1 MKKMWL
7 WVGLFGLLTACQ
19 SEEGN
24 PLEPKERKDI
34 VLSRSEEL
42 MTEESTEFAFRF
54 FNQINQSE
62 KKEPNWMVSPL
73 SASFALGMI
82 ANGAAG
88 NTLAEIQQTLGF
100 GQASLD
106 EMNAYYRRM
115 TNELLGLDNTT
126 TMGIANS
133 IWIKNDF
140 KVYDSFVDLNK
151 KMYQAKVSSLDF
163 SSPDAPAI
171 INRWCSEQTNGC
183 IEEVIKQIPD
193 EARMYLLN
201 ALYFK
206 GIWTEKF
213 KKSATKLEDFCGEDG
228 NKSKVQMMNQT
239 ENYAFKYNKTF
250 CMAEF
255 PYGNA
260 AFSMVVILPNE
271 GQKLDDVLGTFTYES
286 WKKWNVQMY
295 GQGLNVKFP
304 RFELKYKKDL
314 IGDMK
319 AMGIKDAFNP
329 FVSDFSTMSSSDLF
343 LGILEQYTYIKVDE
357 EGTEAAAVTV
367 GGMLDNAVMPSPKEP
382 YPFHMNRPFAFFIK
396 EKSTGTILFMG
407 KITKL

>member
-34 VLSRSEEL
+34 VMSRSEEQ

-133 IWIKNDF
+133 IWIRKGF
-140 KVYDSFVDLNK
+140 KVYDSFVDINK

-183 IEEVIKQIPD
+183 IEEVIKETQ
-193 EARMYLLN
+193 ASLMYLLN

-206 GIWTEKF
+206 GVWVEKF
-213 KKSATKLEDFCGEDG
+213 QESATRLEDFCGENG
-228 NKSKVQMMNQT
+228 TKSKVQMMNQT
-239 ENYAFKYNKTF
+239 EHFRYAYEETF

-255 PYGNA
+255 PYGNE
-260 AFSMVVILPNE
+260 AFSMVVVLPDE
-271 GQKLDDVLGTFTYES
+271 GQELDGVLEQLTFEN
-286 WKKWNVQMY
+286 WKKLNAQMR
-295 GQGLNVKFP
+295 GQALSVKFP
-304 RFELKYKKDL
+304 KFELHYKKDL
-314 IGDMK
+314 IDDMK
-319 AMGIKDAFNP
+319 TLGVKDAFDEKA
-329 FVSDFSTMSSSDLF
+329 DFSALSPAKLF
-343 LGILEQYTYIKVDE
+343 LTLLEQYTYIKVDE
-357 EGTEAAAVTV
+357 KGTEAAAITV
-367 GGMLDNAVMPSPKEP
+367 GGFEMMAPGPLSPSEVV
-382 YPFHMNRPFAFFIK
+382 PFHMNRPFAFFIK